1 MLWTVIRVE
10 WRNLAGERA
19 VWAIIALF
27 AALVAWAAVTGG
39 RDAHARQEAARAA
52 LVEEEERLA
61 RLRVEASAPGQ
72 ATDPHMVGRE
82 LGRRAA
88 ILPEGPLA
96 SVIGGREAAIV
107 VVSTESRATTSEA
120 ELGSPIRQVAGAFDL
135 TFVFVVLLPL
145 VVVALT
151 FDLLAGERERG
162 TLALVLAQP
171 VSLTTFALGKALQRA
186 LLLLGVTTLAALG
199 GPALAGGELLAD
211 GGLRTALYA
220 ALLVAY
226 TAFWFAAALAVNA
239 WGQTSAGNA
248 LALVALWLGLVVVVP
263 GLVAVAVDA
272 VYPPPSRVE
281 LVNMARAAAAEAEDE
296 ASTIEGDHGEP
307 KDKALD
313 ERYRTTV
320 KRSLAVQEELER
332 RVEPVVAAFRAQLDH
347 QQSLV
352 NRLRF
357 LSPAIVLHEGL
368 HDVAGTGVERRS
380 GFHGQVEGYH
390 RAWRAFFEERALAGA
405 QLTAADY
412 DALPTF
418 RHVEEATGDL
428 ARRVGAGVAGLL
440 LPAFALIGGALVGLR
455 RPEAAGIR

>member
-19 VWAIIALF
+19 VWAVVALF
-27 AALVAWAAVTGG
+27 AALVAWAAITGG
-39 RDAHARQEAARAA
+39 RDAHARQEAAQAA
-52 LVEEEERLA
+52 LTEEQDRLA
-61 RLRVEASAPGQ
+61 RLRAEASAPGQ

-82 LGRRAA
+82 LGRRTA
-88 ILPEGPLA
+88 ILSEGPLA
-96 SVIGGREAAIV
+96 SVVGGREPHVV

-135 TFVFVVLLPL
+135 TFVFVTLLPL

-186 LLLLGVTTLAALG
+186 LLLLGVVMAAALA
-199 GPALAGGELLAD
+199 GPALAGGELFAD
-211 GGLRTALYA
+211 GGLRTTLYA

-239 WGQTSAGNA
+239 WGQSSAGNA

-263 GLVAVAVDA
+263 GLVAVVVDA

-296 ASTIEGDHGEP
+296 ASTIEGDHGAP
-307 KDKALD
+307 KGETLGD
-313 ERYRTTV
+313 RYRTTV

-332 RVEPVVAAFRAQLDH
+332 RVEPVVAAFREQLDH

-380 GFHGQVEGYH
+380 GFHGQVEDFHG
-390 RAWRAFFEERALAGA
+390 AWRAFFHERALSGA
-405 QLTAADY
+405 PLAPADY
-412 DALPTF
+412 DALPAF
-418 RHVEEATGDL
+418 RHVEEPTGDL
-428 ARRVGAGVAGLL
+428 TRRVGAGVAGLL
-440 LPAFALIGGALVGLR
+440 VPALALLGAAVLGLR